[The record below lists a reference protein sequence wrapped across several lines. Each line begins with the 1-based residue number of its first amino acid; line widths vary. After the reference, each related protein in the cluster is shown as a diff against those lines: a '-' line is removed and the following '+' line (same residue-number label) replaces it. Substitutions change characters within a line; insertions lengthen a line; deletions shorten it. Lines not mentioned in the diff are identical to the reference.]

1 MGKKVSI
8 TDLYKIEKTVII
20 EDKDTDKEADVL
32 LRIISDNS
40 KEEVIRYANEKKV
53 ELANKLKDKSSVERI
68 SLEEMV
74 VNAPINTL
82 ELKLDLLK
90 QQLIQNEVYLELRL
104 NDKYK
109 DLMDSEIEDNEE
121 FNKDYTELKK
131 KRAEEYL
138 ASLDKSEDN
147 LRRELR
153 DLNIKVMLNSFHTH
167 SFNEMTLAH
176 AIRNPEDPS
185 KRLFNSVAEMK
196 DNIFGDTYMQL
207 IDKYYSLRGNMS
219 ENDVKN

>member
-138 ASLDKSEDN
+138 ASLDKNEAN
-147 LRRELR
+147 LRKELR
-153 DLNIKVMLNSFHTH
+153 DLNIKVLLNSFHTH

-185 KRLFNSVAEMK
+185 KRLFNSVSEMK